1 MNKMGIK
8 DLAAQGVAMGV
19 SAHGIG
25 TAKAIESSPES
36 GIFSGLAMCL
46 NGLITAIITP
56 YLLIF
61 LI

>member
-1 MNKMGIK
+1 
-8 DLAAQGVAMGV
+8 MGV